1 MFVRNL
7 SINQALF
14 EGKGMKFYLLKM
26 KQDLQG
32 NGWIKTFK
40 ETDGSWDYSINPD
53 SGKQLP
59 PVLSYAGPLLIV
71 THVHLWE

>member
-32 NGWIKTFK
+32 NGWILGLF
-40 ETDGSWDYSINPD
+40 Y
-53 SGKQLP
+53 
-59 PVLSYAGPLLIV
+59 
-71 THVHLWE
+71 